1 MHQEGRG
8 WLDFVQLREVTAE
21 NHYVMHLSQLSYDQ
35 ARAGSNEFK
44 RSSLSINA
52 LRACV
57 YIRQLSSFRAP
68 TLWFIDLNVTTCH
81 VQYTFLSSLENGQN
95 MTILEIRHFCMMRK
109 WPPTVIRRAKH

>member
-44 RSSLSINA
+44 EVLLVLMLCAPVFTSGSSALSGRPRCGLLI
-52 LRACV
+52 
-57 YIRQLSSFRAP
+57 
-68 TLWFIDLNVTTCH
+68 
-81 VQYTFLSSLENGQN
+81 
-95 MTILEIRHFCMMRK
+95 
-109 WPPTVIRRAKH
+109 